1 MAQDPSSPDLPAPAP
16 SPLGEGV
23 LSADRLES
31 LRDHLEQLQDE
42 LRRCFLLRY
51 GRGYG
56 EDEIAI
62 LMKLPADR
70 VRACLAEARQRLGFG
85 SDGEVF

>member
-1 MAQDPSSPDLPAPAP
+1 MAQDPSFSEPTAP
-16 SPLGEGV
+16 SPTGEEV
-23 LSADRLES
+23 LSVDRLES
-31 LRDHLEQLQDE
+31 LRDHLEQLPDA

-56 EDEIAI
+56 EDQIGI

-70 VRACLAEARQRLGFG
+70 VRACLAEAQQRLGFSG
-85 SDGEVF
+85 RVF